1 MDKWKY
7 KKSSIWIE
15 EIHLKIGVALSDE
28 KMRKSH
34 LRWFGHVQRRG
45 SNALARKSKFIQV
58 EEMKN
63 SRGTLKIT
71 LVEVVKKGHVN

>member
-1 MDKWKY
+1 
-7 KKSSIWIE
+7 
-15 EIHLKIGVALSDE
+15 
-28 KMRKSH
+28 MRKSH